1 MPVIRITIPDDDEV
15 TNGFF
20 AHQGPRS
27 RSIAVRM
34 LAQLFVSE
42 YGYTDVM
49 NVIGKRLV
57 TPEVTGHGAV
67 APAEQT
73 QSQVADDVDGDGAED
88 TVAEDTEGAEDTE
101 DTEGIAPDEQ
111 PTPKKPAKNKKKAP
125 QKQKTQET
133 QSQPAD
139 EDAED
144 DSDAESAP
152 TASAPTPTEM
162 DDLFNINR
170 NR

>member
-57 TPEVTGHGAV
+57 EPGANGHSTSASAAGAQ
-67 APAEQT
+67 P
-73 QSQVADDVDGDGAED
+73 QVADDDAVD
-88 TVAEDTEGAEDTE
+88 TVVEDTE
-101 DTEGIAPDEQ
+101 DAEGTAPDEQ
-111 PTPKKPAKNKKKAP
+111 PTPKKPAKKKKKASQKP
-125 QKQKTQET
+125 QP
-133 QSQPAD
+133 QSTD
-139 EDAED
+139 KGTED
-144 DSDAESAP
+144 DSDTESAP
-152 TASAPTPTEM
+152 AASAPTPIEM
-162 DDLFNINR
+162 DDLFNSNR

>member
-57 TPEVTGHGAV
+57 EPGANGHSTSASAAGAQ
-67 APAEQT
+67 PR
-73 QSQVADDVDGDGAED
+73 VADDDAVD
-88 TVAEDTEGAEDTE
+88 TVVEDTE
-101 DTEGIAPDEQ
+101 DAEGTAPDEQ
-111 PTPKKPAKNKKKAP
+111 PASKKPAKKKKKASQKP
-125 QKQKTQET
+125 QP
-133 QSQPAD
+133 QPTD
-139 EDAED
+139 KGTED
-144 DSDAESAP
+144 DSDTESAP
-152 TASAPTPTEM
+152 AASAPTPIEM
-162 DDLFNINR
+162 DDLFNSNR

>member
-57 TPEVTGHGAV
+57 EPGAQAGHRVKIG
-67 APAEQT
+67 
-73 QSQVADDVDGDGAED
+73 
-88 TVAEDTEGAEDTE
+88 
-101 DTEGIAPDEQ
+101 
-111 PTPKKPAKNKKKAP
+111 
-125 QKQKTQET
+125 
-133 QSQPAD
+133 
-139 EDAED
+139 
-144 DSDAESAP
+144 
-152 TASAPTPTEM
+152 
-162 DDLFNINR
+162 
-170 NR
+170 

>member
-57 TPEVTGHGAV
+57 EPGANGHSTSASAAGAQ
-67 APAEQT
+67 P
-73 QSQVADDVDGDGAED
+73 QVADDDAVD
-88 TVAEDTEGAEDTE
+88 TVVEDTE
-101 DTEGIAPDEQ
+101 DAEGTAPDEQ
-111 PTPKKPAKNKKKAP
+111 PASKKPAKKKKKASQKP
-125 QKQKTQET
+125 QP
-133 QSQPAD
+133 QPTD
-139 EDAED
+139 KGTEN
-144 DSDAESAP
+144 DSDTESAP
-152 TASAPTPTEM
+152 AASAPTPIEM
-162 DDLFNINR
+162 DDLFNSNR

>member
-57 TPEVTGHGAV
+57 EPGANGHSTSASAAGAQ
-67 APAEQT
+67 P
-73 QSQVADDVDGDGAED
+73 QVADDDAVD
-88 TVAEDTEGAEDTE
+88 TVVEDTE
-101 DTEGIAPDEQ
+101 DAEGTAPDEQ
-111 PTPKKPAKNKKKAP
+111 PTPKKPAKKKKKAS
-125 QKQKTQET
+125 QKP
-133 QSQPAD
+133 QSQPTD
-139 EDAED
+139 KGTED
-144 DSDAESAP
+144 DSDTESAP
-152 TASAPTPTEM
+152 AASAPTPIEM
-162 DDLFNINR
+162 DDLFNDNR

>member
-57 TPEVTGHGAV
+57 EPGANGHSTSASAAGAQ
-67 APAEQT
+67 P
-73 QSQVADDVDGDGAED
+73 QVADDDAVD
-88 TVAEDTEGAEDTE
+88 TVVEDTE
-101 DTEGIAPDEQ
+101 DAEGTAPDEQ
-111 PTPKKPAKNKKKAP
+111 PASKKPAKKKKKASQKP
-125 QKQKTQET
+125 QP
-133 QSQPAD
+133 QPTD
-139 EDAED
+139 KGTED
-144 DSDAESAP
+144 DSDTESAP
-152 TASAPTPTEM
+152 AASAPTPIEM
-162 DDLFNINR
+162 DDLFNSNR

>member
-73 QSQVADDVDGDGAED
+73 QSQVADDVDDDGAED
-88 TVAEDTEGAEDTE
+88 TVAEDTEGVEDTE
-101 DTEGIAPDEQ
+101 DTVLDEQ
-111 PTPKKPAKNKKKAP
+111 PTPKKPAKKKKAP
-125 QKQKTQET
+125 QKQKTQES

-139 EDAED
+139 EDTED
-144 DSDAESAP
+144 DSDAESTP

-162 DDLFNINR
+162 HDLFNINR